1 MTPPTT
7 DIEQTDD
14 RVLLEGAYS
23 RRRELWLV
31 LRAVRDFIAGFRV
44 LHFVGPCVTIFGS
57 ARISEGHPY
66 YALAR
71 EVGRRVSLLGFGVLT
86 GGGPGL
92 MEAANRGAR
101 DAGGFSGGC
110 NIELGHE
117 QQPNA
122 YLDRWLTCH
131 YFFVRKV
138 LLFKYSYAFI
148 GMPGGFGTLDELA
161 EALTLVQT
169 AKILNYPIVLMG
181 VSYWRPLLDQMQ
193 QMVREGTLAE
203 ADVQLIFATDDI
215 DDVVAH
221 LRTHAIDAFQLR
233 ARPGPKPSRLL
244 GERALWEISRS
255 RADRS
260 DRTREG
266 AADTGGSSARRTT

>member
-1 MTPPTT
+1 MTSPTT
-7 DIEQTDD
+7 NIEQTDD
-14 RVLLEGAYS
+14 RMLLEGPYS
-23 RRRELWLV
+23 RRRELLLV

-57 ARISEGHPY
+57 ARIPERHPY

-101 DAGGFSGGC
+101 DAGGLSAGC

-122 YLDRWLTCH
+122 YLDRWVTCH

-148 GMPGGFGTLDELA
+148 AMPGGFGTLDELA

-169 AKILNYPIVLMG
+169 AKILNFPIVLMG
-181 VSYWRPLLDQMQ
+181 VSYWRPLLDQMG
-193 QMVREGTLAE
+193 QMVREGTLDA
-203 ADVQLIFATDDI
+203 ADVRLILATDDV
-215 DDVVAH
+215 DEVVAH

-233 ARPGPKPSRLL
+233 ARPVPKPSRLL
-244 GERALWEISRS
+244 GERRW
-255 RADRS
+255 
-260 DRTREG
+260 TREPRPARTH
-266 AADTGGSSARRTT
+266 AAIP